1 MSFRSLLVGLAAV
14 IPLTLSTLARAEL
27 KIAYVDLQRALMEVE
42 EGRSAKTKLQQ
53 ILDQKQKDIDKEQE
67 DLRKEKDLLDKQRSA
82 MSEETRTQKEQE
94 LQRKVY
100 DLAQKW
106 EKGKAEMANRERG
119 ELQAI
124 FQKMDPIIASIA
136 QREGFTFV
144 FEKTDSGL
152 VYAPPSFDLT
162 NELVRLYNDS
172 HRSGK
177 GGTSVSSPATGGTAK
192 KSSNVVNS
200 DTPTAAPKTAPAPT
214 SDAPT
219 KQ

>member
-1 MSFRSLLVGLAAV
+1 MGRGMKNAWMSLAAV
-14 IPLTLSTLARAEL
+14 PLLLSGVARAEL

-42 EGRSAKTKLQQ
+42 EGRNAKSRLQS
-53 ILDQKQKDIDKEQE
+53 ILDSKQKEIDKEQE
-67 DLRKEKDLLDKQRSA
+67 DLKKEKDLLDKQRSA
-82 MSEETRTQKEQE
+82 MSEDTRAQKEQE

-100 DLAQKW
+100 DLAQRW
-106 EKGKAEMANRERG
+106 EKGKAEMANRERT

-136 QREGFTFV
+136 QREGFTLV

-152 VYAPPSFDLT
+152 VYAPPSLDLT

-172 HRSGK
+172 HKSK
-177 GGTSVSSPATGGTAK
+177 GGGGTGAKGDGTK
-192 KSSNVVNS
+192 KSPNV
-200 DTPTAAPKTAPAPT
+200 A
-214 SDAPT
+214 SDAPKAPPSDAP